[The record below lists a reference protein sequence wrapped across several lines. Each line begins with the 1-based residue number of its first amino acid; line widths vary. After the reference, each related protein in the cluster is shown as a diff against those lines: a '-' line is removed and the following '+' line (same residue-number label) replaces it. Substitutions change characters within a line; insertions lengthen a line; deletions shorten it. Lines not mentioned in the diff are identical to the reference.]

1 MLSLKYWLKN
11 KKKKKEIYFKIIIKI
26 LMKVISLF
34 VTCNSDNLMQFQNFF
49 VNFDDLNINCFVLS
63 NKMRRLLRLK
73 DPEWKM
79 DFDFWM
85 WM

>member
-1 MLSLKYWLKN
+1 
-11 KKKKKEIYFKIIIKI
+11 
-26 LMKVISLF
+26 MKVISLF

-79 DFDFWM
+79 DFDF
-85 WM
+85 

>member
-1 MLSLKYWLKN
+1 
-11 KKKKKEIYFKIIIKI
+11 
-26 LMKVISLF
+26 
-34 VTCNSDNLMQFQNFF
+34 MQFQIFF

-79 DFDFWM
+79 ALISECECRLTGK
-85 WM
+85 